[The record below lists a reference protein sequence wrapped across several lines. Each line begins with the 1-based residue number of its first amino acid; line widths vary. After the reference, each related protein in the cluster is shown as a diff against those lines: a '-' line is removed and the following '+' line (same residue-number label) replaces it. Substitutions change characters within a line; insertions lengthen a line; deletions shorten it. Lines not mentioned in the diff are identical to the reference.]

1 MVGPTG
7 TLRVSLTFPSASS
20 AVVALSA
27 SDTNISIPS
36 SVTFSAGEVSQ
47 DVSFQIGPGF
57 NANHVFALT
66 GQLGTETHV
75 TYGSQAAIGEGT
87 GFVVVDI
94 NPPPTTPVIAPSQS
108 VGYELA
114 VASVGG
120 YSTTI
125 QPSCQGLPAA
135 AACQF
140 GMNPIP
146 LPPAQI
152 LIVPVTITTA
162 SSTPPGA
169 YSTQAIFSDG
179 SLTAKAPIPF
189 SVGDFAMSISPSSQI
204 APPTGSA
211 SYALSLTG
219 IDGFDSPVQL
229 SVSSLP
235 AGAAI
240 ILSGSQYQNPSPS
253 PIPFTIQTQNVAVG
267 TYPFA
272 LTGTAGSLTHSAS
285 SSLVVEAAPDFTESI
300 TPASATVTAVQ
311 PANLN
316 ITLNSVNGATG
327 SVNLQCSNLPS
338 GAACVFNPSSPT
350 LPANGSA
357 SDTLTVQVNSSVAAG
372 TYPLTVV
379 TTWDTITHSFSA
391 TLVVEASPDFN
402 GSISPT
408 SATLSVGQAANF
420 GITLNSVNGATGTV
434 SLQCLNVPS
443 GSTCAFNPSAPTL
456 PANGSVTDTL
466 TMQVNSRPAAVPP
479 TTRAPRTGPDSRLPI
494 FLLFAIMLAASLTGG
509 TVMQS
514 RKLRPASS
522 LALLT
527 CLAVFLLAAGSCG
540 GGGGASSP
548 SPPPPPVTFTITVR
562 ANGAGVSGTKT
573 LGTLT
578 ITVN

>member
-1 MVGPTG
+1 M
-7 TLRVSLTFPSASS
+7 RYNF
-20 AVVALSA
+20 
-27 SDTNISIPS
+27 
-36 SVTFSAGEVSQ
+36 
-47 DVSFQIGPGF
+47 
-57 NANHVFALT
+57 
-66 GQLGTETHV
+66 
-75 TYGSQAAIGEGT
+75 
-87 GFVVVDI
+87 
-94 NPPPTTPVIAPSQS
+94 
-108 VGYELA
+108 
-114 VASVGG
+114 
-120 YSTTI
+120 
-125 QPSCQGLPAA
+125 
-135 AACQF
+135 
-140 GMNPIP
+140 
-146 LPPAQI
+146 
-152 LIVPVTITTA
+152 
-162 SSTPPGA
+162 
-169 YSTQAIFSDG
+169 
-179 SLTAKAPIPF
+179 
-189 SVGDFAMSISPSSQI
+189 
-204 APPTGSA
+204 
-211 SYALSLTG
+211 SLTG
-219 IDGFDSPVQL
+219 TNGYNGPVQI
-229 SVSSLP
+229 SFSGLP
-235 AGAAI
+235 VGATGE
-240 ILSGSQYQNPSPS
+240 LYPTQYTTPSPL
-253 PIPFTIQTQNVAVG
+253 PFDIQTQNVAPG

-285 SSLVVEAAPDFTESI
+285 SSLVVEAALDFTGSI
-300 TPASATVTAVQ
+300 TPASATVTAAQ

-338 GAACVFNPSSPT
+338 GAACVFNPSAPT
-350 LPANGSA
+350 LPANGSV
-357 SDTLTVQVNSSVAAG
+357 SDTLTVQANSGVPAG
-372 TYPLTVV
+372 TYPFTVV
-379 TTWDTITHSFSA
+379 A
-391 TLVVEASPDFN
+391 TLGSLTHNISASLVVQVSPDFS
-402 GSISPT
+402 GSISPA

-548 SPPPPPVTFTITVR
+548 PSPPPPVTFTITVQ